1 MFLANFIKTA
11 RLIGLCCFLFS
22 PFLSLAQSPQ
32 VVNGFLLDAE
42 TGLPIVNAVV
52 SSSFGDQQDERVSDF
67 LGEFVLEVGDSLTE
81 ITITHPNYIAQ
92 TMLFER
98 AKGNEIRI
106 ELLPMVHLLREAT
119 VQSYNV
125 KETEAYSSPSA
136 TSIVG
141 RSSIRQDQQASFQ
154 NALNLSP
161 GVLMESRGLG
171 GSRRISIRGSG
182 LRSPFAVRNIKMY
195 FDGIPISNPDG
206 SVPFEMIDPFDV
218 ASIEVLKGP
227 IGGAYGSANGGAM
240 FFSRRKAA
248 PGIRFNTE
256 LTLGDFGFLRSSN
269 ALSFREGPWEVRF
282 SGVGQEFEGYR
293 EQEFNN
299 KTQANLWV
307 HHQINN
313 KNAVQLW
320 YSHFDG
326 AWGLPGAIQ
335 LEQALENPQ
344 QAREYSVREN
354 SRVERLRNRITAS
367 FEHVERRLNYTASV
381 YAHGTDK
388 FNPYGTSPFFNG
400 IKGEEGNGAGG
411 RAALQFL
418 AKNGEELALR
428 INSSFEY
435 HFDDNTVRENYIAGD
450 LFPRYEN
457 STLSQEAFLTL
468 GAQLEYKKWILE
480 LGTSGNYNAYAN
492 QGFSQVSNQ
501 SLDTTISQWSLL
513 PRLGMSRN
521 TGDFGVYFLN
531 VATGNSLPSIFEYV
545 DTQTG
550 AFSNNL
556 SAEKALNLELG
567 TRNKVGSHLY
577 YEVLL
582 FNNTIRDAILPAT
595 VDGDQTLFSNAGN
608 IVQTGAEAQLELQ
621 FDFKRAKVLNKITY
635 SSNYAYLD
643 SRFDQLPEGSEKQNG
658 KSVPGVPVHRFNQQ
672 LNMNL
677 FRFCT
682 IRWSHQYFDKIALNN
697 ENTDFTPSYHLVN
710 LFTEFQ
716 ILGEKKKLQLSVFGG
731 INNVLD
737 EFYFDF
743 LQINAGFG
751 RYYNPA
757 PPRNEFAGLRL
768 KWIIK

>member
-1 MFLANFIKTA
+1 MVLPNFIKTA
-11 RLIGLCCFLFS
+11 RLFGLCCFLFIPVFS
-22 PFLSLAQSPQ
+22 SAQNNQ
-32 VVNGFLLDAE
+32 VINGFLLDAE

-52 SSSFGDQQDERVSDF
+52 SSSFGDQKDERISDF
-67 LGEFVLEVGDSLTE
+67 LGEFALLVGDSLTE

-92 TMLFER
+92 IIQYEPS
-98 AKGNEIRI
+98 KGVEIRI
-106 ELLPMVHLLREAT
+106 ELLPMVHLLSTAT
-119 VQSYNV
+119 VQSYNI
-125 KETEAYSSPSA
+125 KPTNAYASPSA
-136 TSIVG
+136 ISIVG

-206 SVPFEMIDPFDV
+206 SAPFEMIDPFDV

-227 IGGAYGSANGGAM
+227 IGGAYGSSNGGAM

-256 LTLGDFGFLRSSN
+256 FTAGDYGFLRSAN
-269 ALSFREGPWEVRF
+269 ALSVREGPWEVRF
-282 SGVGQEFEGYR
+282 SGVAQEFEGYR

-307 HHQINN
+307 RHQINN

-326 AWGLPGAIQ
+326 AWGLPGAIK
-335 LEQALENPQ
+335 LDQAIENPQ
-344 QAREYSVREN
+344 QAREYSLREN
-354 SRVERLRNRITAS
+354 SRVERLRNRIAAS
-367 FEHVERRLNYTASV
+367 FEHVERRLNYKASV
-381 YAHGTDK
+381 YAHATEK

-400 IKGEEGNGAGG
+400 IKDEEGNGAGG
-411 RAALQFL
+411 RASLQYL
-418 AKNGEELALR
+418 VKNEDDVQLR
-428 INSSFEY
+428 INSSLEY
-435 HFDDNTVRENYIAGD
+435 HFDDNSVQEDFIDGD
-450 LFPRYEN
+450 RFPRYEN
-457 STLSQEAFLTL
+457 QTQSQEAFLAL
-468 GAQLEYKKWILE
+468 GAQLAYKKWIVE
-480 LGTSGNYNAYAN
+480 LGASGNYNAYLN
-492 QGFSQVSNQ
+492 EGMSQVSQQ
-501 SLDTTISQWSLL
+501 SLDTTISQLSLL
-513 PRLGMSRN
+513 PRLGVSRN
-521 TGDFGVYFLN
+521 AGDFGIYFLN
-531 VATGNSLPSIFEYV
+531 IATGNSLPSIFEYV

-550 AFSNNL
+550 AFSNEL
-556 SAEKALNLELG
+556 EGEKALNLELG
-567 TRNKVGSHLY
+567 TRNKVGEHLY
-577 YEVLL
+577 YEVLV

-595 VDGDQTLFSNAGN
+595 VDGEQTLFSNAGN
-608 IVQTGAEAQLELQ
+608 IVQTGAEAQIELQ
-621 FDFKRAKVLNKITY
+621 YDFKRAKVLNKITY

-643 SRFDQLPEGSEKQNG
+643 SRFARLPEGAEKQNG
-658 KSVPGVPVHRFNQQ
+658 KRVPGVPVHRFNQQ

-682 IRWSHQYFDKIALNN
+682 VRLSHQYFDKIALNN

-731 INNVLD
+731 INNVLN

-757 PPRNEFAGLRL
+757 PPQNEFAGLRL
-768 KWIIK
+768 KWIVK